1 MNGLT
6 STTDDDKNPQ
16 RENNHSGKAKAP
28 SSGTG
33 DYRLEALGKLLA
45 SEHFRASERNKR
57 FLKFVVEETV
67 AGRAARIK
75 AFTVA
80 VDVFGR
86 DSNFDASVDPIVR
99 IAAGHLRR
107 ALDEYYAT
115 HGRDD
120 PVRIALPLGTYV
132 PTFTIRESL
141 PRRAVRRLQLLAADR
156 RRRLQSGA
164 VGAVMA
170 LSAAAA
176 ALVYVSLPPQASA
189 PQKPVVVVDHARAQG
204 TDAGTGGLADLF
216 TQSLWIALSRQEAVR
231 MVGVRPEEEFGTV
244 LAHAR
249 ARFGVNAPVLQL
261 LTTVAADESE
271 LRVYWHVLD
280 GRSNETYLSASAAME
295 LAPGQRQAVH
305 AEVARQVAASLA
317 RLEAGTKAGQAVGEG
332 ASASSSRSRRIMV
345 LSISGL
351 AGTVLSTHGITDNR
365 LSRVPMH
372 LQGAQDPTCDTR
384 GVAGGALG

>member
-16 RENNHSGKAKAP
+16 RENNRSGKAKAL
-28 SSGTG
+28 SSGAG

-189 PQKPVVVVDHARAQG
+189 PQKPVVVVDHARA
-204 TDAGTGGLADLF
+204 
-216 TQSLWIALSRQEAVR
+216 
-231 MVGVRPEEEFGTV
+231 
-244 LAHAR
+244 
-249 ARFGVNAPVLQL
+249 
-261 LTTVAADESE
+261 
-271 LRVYWHVLD
+271 
-280 GRSNETYLSASAAME
+280 
-295 LAPGQRQAVH
+295 
-305 AEVARQVAASLA
+305 
-317 RLEAGTKAGQAVGEG
+317 
-332 ASASSSRSRRIMV
+332 
-345 LSISGL
+345 
-351 AGTVLSTHGITDNR
+351 
-365 LSRVPMH
+365 
-372 LQGAQDPTCDTR
+372 
-384 GVAGGALG
+384 